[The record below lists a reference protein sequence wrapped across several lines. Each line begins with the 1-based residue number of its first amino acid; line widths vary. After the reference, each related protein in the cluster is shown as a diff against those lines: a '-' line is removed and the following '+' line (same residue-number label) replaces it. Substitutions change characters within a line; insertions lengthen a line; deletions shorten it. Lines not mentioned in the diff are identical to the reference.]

1 MEKNVALAMF
11 LIFAIWMTYIL
22 IFAPK
27 PKPIP
32 LAESGRDT
40 VETSRAQQR
49 QEAAPGE
56 PAPAAQAGEEPL
68 VKPDTLDFPVDTVV
82 VSSELY
88 EYSFITR
95 GGILSRASLK
105 KFPAFE
111 TGKNRGNRS
120 EGPVQLIPPEGS
132 LFLYS
137 RLYLKSL
144 ERPIELGSR
153 HFETRTTRLNLS
165 KSKPEGSVEFISTLS
180 GGNEIRIVYTFHNDS
195 YLVGARL
202 YLPDV
207 LYGSAENTLEVAL
220 GPTLVSNEKDPKDD
234 HSDYGVV
241 YYDNGEV
248 VRKSLKDLGKSD
260 WAPSGTQSILWGG
273 LKSKYFLAS
282 FFVPDKPMSAMHGSG
297 NPESLDLAY
306 RGMFPIPT
314 RPEPIDFSFY
324 LGPQSYEQLTRLN
337 FGLTK
342 LFQYG
347 WAIIQPF
354 CKILLKVLLWMHQWV
369 SNYALI
375 LVLFALL
382 YKVVSWPLT
391 IKSTKSQIKMQQ
403 IQPLMNELKVKYKDD
418 PKKMQEETLRMY
430 KEYKVNPLGG
440 CLPILVQMP
449 VLIALFYVFRL
460 TIEFRGAEAFGWIHD
475 LSQPDPYYIL
485 PVAMGLTQFVM
496 QKLTPTPTDPK
507 MVPMLYIMPVF
518 MVFIFL
524 NFSSGLVF
532 YYTFVN
538 IFQLAQQL
546 YINRRY
552 HAPALAVAGAGQA
565 RIPQAGAAAEA
576 KKTKKGRKK

>member
-22 IFAPK
+22 VFAPK
-27 PKPIP
+27 PKPVP
-32 LAESGRDT
+32 LLESGRDT
-40 VETSRAQQR
+40 VETSRAVQR
-49 QEAAPGE
+49 PKAAPGE
-56 PAPAAQAGEEPL
+56 QAPTSQAGEEQL
-68 VKPDTLDFPVDTVV
+68 VKADTLSFPVDTVV
-82 VSSELY
+82 VSSDLY
-88 EYSFITR
+88 EYSFVTR
-95 GGILSRASLK
+95 GGILARASLK

-111 TGKNRGNRS
+111 PGTGRGNRS
-120 EGPVQLIPPEGS
+120 EGPVQLIPTGES
-132 LFLYS
+132 SFLYS
-137 RLYLKSL
+137 RLYLKNL
-144 ERPIELGSR
+144 DRPIELGNR
-153 HFETRTTRLNLS
+153 QFETQTTRLNLS
-165 KSKPEGSVEFISTLS
+165 PSKPEGSVEFISTLS

-202 YLPDV
+202 YLPDR
-207 LYGSAENTLEVAL
+207 LYGSAENALEVAL

-260 WAPSGTQSILWGG
+260 WAPSGTHNILWGG
-273 LKSKYFLAS
+273 LKSKYFLAA

-297 NPESLDLAY
+297 SPESLDLAY
-306 RGMFPIPT
+306 RGMFPIPSS
-314 RPEPIDFSFY
+314 PEPIDFSFY
-324 LGPQSYEQLTRLN
+324 VGPQSYEQLTRLN

-354 CKILLKVLLWMHQWV
+354 CKISLKVMLWMHQWIR
-369 SNYALI
+369 NYALI
-375 LVLFALL
+375 LILFALL
-382 YKVVSWPLT
+382 IKVVFWPAT
-391 IKSTKSQIKMQQ
+391 MMSTKSQIKMQK
-403 IQPLMNELKVKYKDD
+403 IQPLMNELKEKYKDD
-418 PKKMQEETLRMY
+418 PKKVQEETLRMY

-440 CLPILVQMP
+440 CLPMLIQMP

-485 PVAMGLTQFVM
+485 PVAMGLTQFLS

-507 MVPMLYIMPVF
+507 MAPMLYLMPAF

-524 NFSSGLVF
+524 RFSSGLVF

-552 HAPALAVAGAGQA
+552 HSPALAVAGAGRVQL
-565 RIPQAGAAAEA
+565 PQAGAAAEA
-576 KKTKKGRKK
+576 KKSKKGRKK